1 MDKGRRWQKGVRR
14 GAAAALALVGIWGLT
29 LTADPSGAARTLTDL
44 WSAPAFAVDTLSRQL
59 ASLPDGETLS
69 PWGELLLSQSS
80 LLQGGRGA
88 AAGLEE
94 AQADT
99 EPVDAG
105 DDAGD
110 EPPLSPSQDQENV
123 VEHTAQA
130 KEGYLQAG
138 EVSLKNSS
146 DQEVDLA
153 AIVAQA
159 GQLTLPMGDGPQIL
173 ILHSHGSEAY
183 TQSGSDTYR
192 ESDPY
197 RTTDCTQNVVR
208 VGEEIAAVLRDHGF
222 RVLHDTTLFDYP
234 SYNDAY
240 TRARSAVEE
249 WLSEYPTISL
259 ILDVHRDAL
268 VGSDGQAYKLVSQ
281 EGEEKVAQV
290 MLVVGSDSQG
300 LPFPNWQQN
309 LTLAARL
316 QQDLAAQYQ
325 ALARPITL
333 RASRYNQDLS
343 PGSLLVEV
351 GGHGNTLQEALAG
364 ARLWAETVAGTLTQ
378 ISGGQ

>member
-14 GAAAALALVGIWGLT
+14 GAAAALALVGVWGLT

-44 WSAPAFAVDTLSRQL
+44 WSAPAFAVETLSRQL

-88 AAGLEE
+88 AAVEDGW
-94 AQADT
+94 DD
-99 EPVDAG
+99 EPVDPG
-105 DDAGD
+105 DDD
-110 EPPLSPSQDQENV
+110 QSEPPLSPSQDQENV

-146 DQEVDLA
+146 NQEVDLE
-153 AIVAQA
+153 AIVEQA

-240 TRARSAVEE
+240 TRARTAVED
-249 WLSEYPTISL
+249 WLAQYPTISL

-268 VGSDGQAYKLVSQ
+268 VGADGQAYKLVSQ

-290 MLVVGSDSQG
+290 MLVVGSDSEG
-300 LPFPNWQQN
+300 LPFPNWREN

-343 PGSLLVEV
+343 PGALLVEV
-351 GGHGNTLQEALAG
+351 GSHGNTLQEALAG

-378 ISGGQ
+378 LSGGEE